1 MLVSPDSGHENVP
14 IILGS
19 VDLMCYRQSTSV
31 KRTGHAIA
39 QKTKHHQKK
48 DRLAA
53 SRPIGEEGVSPSSR
67 IERTKKGKRP
77 KNLRPGSP
85 SSEASFRGSP
95 PEQTALGLL
104 A

>member
-1 MLVSPDSGHENVP
+1 MLASPDSGHENVP

-31 KRTGHAIA
+31 KRIGHAIA

-48 DRLAA
+48 DRLAV

-67 IERTKKGKRP
+67 IGRTKKENAPRTCARARLVP
-77 KNLRPGSP
+77 RRL
-85 SSEASFRGSP
+85 SEAVP
-95 PEQTALGLL
+95 PNRLHSDY
-104 A
+104 